1 VSCGLLVCGGLQEHG
16 ATETSRARPGQS
28 VHDYDA
34 RSFLK
39 SPYLLHHFTTRP
51 STILHHERFRN
62 TCLVLV
68 MGSYIFPSHLSQDLL
83 GLGPKGILLV
93 RPLEGRELVDL
104 RAYVCIVYALVRT

>member
-1 VSCGLLVCGGLQEHG
+1 M
-16 ATETSRARPGQS
+16 
-28 VHDYDA
+28 
-34 RSFLK
+34 
-39 SPYLLHHFTTRP
+39 
-51 STILHHERFRN
+51 
-62 TCLVLV
+62 LV